1 MCIYIYIYVCVCI
14 SVCVYILY
22 TYIHTYTYI
31 YIYIYLYICIF
42 IRKRIYKHKRNKQHE
57 NTPTQNP
64 SAEKDEE
71 NMRKINARIA
81 GTEVCVASCCN
92 GMQCVA
98 LCCILLQCV
107 AVQYVG
113 ILRFDENIRQMIANI
128 LYWCPNICC
137 KRTCIWEYSKCE
149 CGREREFVCIYARSR
164 LRVRGCI
171 CLGVFFLGKACA
183 SVFWRIST

>member
-1 MCIYIYIYVCVCI
+1 M
-14 SVCVYILY
+14 
-22 TYIHTYTYI
+22 YI
-31 YIYIYLYICIF
+31 YIYIYIYGIF

-113 ILRFDENIRQMIANI
+113 IVRFDENIRQMIANI
-128 LYWCPNICC
+128 LAQTFAVSAPVYGNIPNVSV
-137 KRTCIWEYSKCE
+137 E
-149 CGREREFVCIYARSR
+149 ERESLCVFTPAHVYVC
-164 LRVRGCI
+164 V
-171 CLGVFFLGKACA
+171 GVFVLAYFFG
-183 SVFWRIST
+183 